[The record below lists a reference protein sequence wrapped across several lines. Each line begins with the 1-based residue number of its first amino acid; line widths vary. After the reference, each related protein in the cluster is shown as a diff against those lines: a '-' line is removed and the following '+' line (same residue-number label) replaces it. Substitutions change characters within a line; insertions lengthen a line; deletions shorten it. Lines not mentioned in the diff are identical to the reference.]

1 MKLGKVIIIV
11 EGNEG
16 LHGPIDLDD
25 PKIIEEIAKSFYE
38 NPEHPDHKWTVGVPW
53 DSLRPIDKALETED
67 VEFTLK
73 ALLALARKTPLAEES
88 KK

>member
-11 EGNEG
+11 EGNGG

-25 PKIIEEIAKSFYE
+25 PKIIEEIAKGSYE
-38 NPEHPDHKWTVGVPW
+38 DTEHPDHKWAVDMPW
-53 DSLRPIDKALETED
+53 DSLEPIDKALETEE

-73 ALLALARKTPLAEES
+73 ALLALARKTPLVEET